1 MISKIT
7 QNLVK
12 RWKAKKALSD
22 RGITH
27 LNTEGYYN
35 LVTEEAKKFDFEINS
50 KEDIIAHLDDEDTV
64 RLE

>member
-35 LVTEEAKKFDFEINS
+35 LVTEEAKKFDFEIDS